1 MQMTDRQKKIWGIA
15 TIIGLVV
22 FMGLLCWF
30 VGRPMIRF
38 VSEPEKFRLWVDE
51 HGIWGRLAFIG
62 MVIFQIIVA
71 IIPGEPL
78 EIGAGYAFGA
88 VEGTI
93 LCLTG
98 AVLGGAIVVLL
109 VRRYGIKLV
118 EVFFPKEKIMSLRF
132 MQDSRR
138 LELLVFIV
146 FMIPGTPKDLL
157 CYAVGLT
164 NLRMR
169 DWLWISLVARI
180 PSVITS
186 TIGGNALGE
195 QNYVFAAAVFAVTLL
210 ISLGGILL
218 YGKVTMENA
227 PANALGA
234 VVYLG
239 YYESADA
246 MKAELPEVLKD
257 LPLAEMG
264 GGEAYA
270 IIPRFEGE
278 SVTLYAVT
286 MKENATA
293 ERAENGTA
301 YDGAVLLMCN
311 ESDIFTNTEVE
322 LKLGED
328 SISFGPYIS
337 LMDGSVVTHDR
348 VPVGMIQ

>member
-15 TIIGLVV
+15 TVIGLVV

-78 EIGAGYAFGA
+78 EIGAGYAFGT

-93 LCLTG
+93 LCLIG

-180 PSVITS
+180 PSIITS

-195 QNYVFAAAVFAVTLL
+195 RNYVFAAAVFAVTLL

-218 YGKVTMENA
+218 YRH
-227 PANALGA
+227 
-234 VVYLG
+234 
-239 YYESADA
+239 
-246 MKAELPEVLKD
+246 
-257 LPLAEMG
+257 
-264 GGEAYA
+264 
-270 IIPRFEGE
+270 ICR
-278 SVTLYAVT
+278 
-286 MKENATA
+286 KENEELARK
-293 ERAENGTA
+293 EEQEEKHNEEN
-301 YDGAVLLMCN
+301 N
-311 ESDIFTNTEVE
+311 
-322 LKLGED
+322 
-328 SISFGPYIS
+328 
-337 LMDGSVVTHDR
+337 
-348 VPVGMIQ
+348 

>member
-93 LCLTG
+93 LYLIG

-195 QNYVFAAAVFAVTLL
+195 RNYVFAAAVFAVTLL

-218 YGKVTMENA
+218 YRH
-227 PANALGA
+227 
-234 VVYLG
+234 
-239 YYESADA
+239 
-246 MKAELPEVLKD
+246 
-257 LPLAEMG
+257 
-264 GGEAYA
+264 
-270 IIPRFEGE
+270 ICR
-278 SVTLYAVT
+278 
-286 MKENATA
+286 KENEELARK
-293 ERAENGTA
+293 EEQEDNHNEEN
-301 YDGAVLLMCN
+301 N
-311 ESDIFTNTEVE
+311 
-322 LKLGED
+322 
-328 SISFGPYIS
+328 
-337 LMDGSVVTHDR
+337 
-348 VPVGMIQ
+348 

>member
-1 MQMTDRQKKIWGIA
+1 M
-15 TIIGLVV
+15 
-22 FMGLLCWF
+22 
-30 VGRPMIRF
+30 
-38 VSEPEKFRLWVDE
+38 
-51 HGIWGRLAFIG
+51 
-62 MVIFQIIVA
+62 A

-93 LCLTG
+93 LCLIG

-180 PSVITS
+180 PSIITS

-195 QNYVFAAAVFAVTLL
+195 RNYVFAAAVFAVTLL

-218 YGKVTMENA
+218 YRH
-227 PANALGA
+227 
-234 VVYLG
+234 
-239 YYESADA
+239 
-246 MKAELPEVLKD
+246 
-257 LPLAEMG
+257 
-264 GGEAYA
+264 
-270 IIPRFEGE
+270 ICR
-278 SVTLYAVT
+278 
-286 MKENATA
+286 KENEELARK
-293 ERAENGTA
+293 EEQEDNHNEEN
-301 YDGAVLLMCN
+301 D
-311 ESDIFTNTEVE
+311 
-322 LKLGED
+322 
-328 SISFGPYIS
+328 
-337 LMDGSVVTHDR
+337 
-348 VPVGMIQ
+348 

>member
-78 EIGAGYAFGA
+78 EIGAGYAFGT

-93 LCLTG
+93 LCLIG

-180 PSVITS
+180 PSIITS

-195 QNYVFAAAVFAVTLL
+195 RNYVFAAAVFAVTLF

-218 YGKVTMENA
+218 YRH
-227 PANALGA
+227 
-234 VVYLG
+234 
-239 YYESADA
+239 
-246 MKAELPEVLKD
+246 
-257 LPLAEMG
+257 
-264 GGEAYA
+264 
-270 IIPRFEGE
+270 ICR
-278 SVTLYAVT
+278 
-286 MKENATA
+286 KENEELARK
-293 ERAENGTA
+293 EEQEENH
-301 YDGAVLLMCN
+301 N
-311 ESDIFTNTEVE
+311 EENN
-322 LKLGED
+322 
-328 SISFGPYIS
+328 
-337 LMDGSVVTHDR
+337 
-348 VPVGMIQ
+348 

>member
-1 MQMTDRQKKIWGIA
+1 
-15 TIIGLVV
+15 
-22 FMGLLCWF
+22 
-30 VGRPMIRF
+30 MIRF

-62 MVIFQIIVA
+62 MVILQIIVA

-93 LCLTG
+93 LCLIG

-180 PSVITS
+180 PSIITS

-195 QNYVFAAAVFAVTLL
+195 RNYVFAAAVFAVTLL

-218 YGKVTMENA
+218 YRH
-227 PANALGA
+227 
-234 VVYLG
+234 
-239 YYESADA
+239 
-246 MKAELPEVLKD
+246 
-257 LPLAEMG
+257 
-264 GGEAYA
+264 
-270 IIPRFEGE
+270 ICR
-278 SVTLYAVT
+278 
-286 MKENATA
+286 KENEELARK
-293 ERAENGTA
+293 EEQEDNHNEEN
-301 YDGAVLLMCN
+301 D
-311 ESDIFTNTEVE
+311 
-322 LKLGED
+322 
-328 SISFGPYIS
+328 
-337 LMDGSVVTHDR
+337 
-348 VPVGMIQ
+348 

>member
-15 TIIGLVV
+15 TVIGLVV

-78 EIGAGYAFGA
+78 EIGAGYAFGT

-93 LCLTG
+93 LCLIG

-180 PSVITS
+180 PSIITS

-195 QNYVFAAAVFAVTLL
+195 RNYVFAAAVFAVTLL

-218 YGKVTMENA
+218 YRH
-227 PANALGA
+227 
-234 VVYLG
+234 
-239 YYESADA
+239 
-246 MKAELPEVLKD
+246 
-257 LPLAEMG
+257 
-264 GGEAYA
+264 
-270 IIPRFEGE
+270 ICR
-278 SVTLYAVT
+278 
-286 MKENATA
+286 KENEELARK
-293 ERAENGTA
+293 EEQEENH
-301 YDGAVLLMCN
+301 N
-311 ESDIFTNTEVE
+311 EENN
-322 LKLGED
+322 
-328 SISFGPYIS
+328 
-337 LMDGSVVTHDR
+337 
-348 VPVGMIQ
+348 

>member
-15 TIIGLVV
+15 TVIGLVV

-78 EIGAGYAFGA
+78 EIGAGYAFGS

-93 LCLTG
+93 LCLIG

-180 PSVITS
+180 PSIITS

-195 QNYVFAAAVFAVTLL
+195 RNYVFAAAVFAVTLL

-218 YGKVTMENA
+218 YRH
-227 PANALGA
+227 
-234 VVYLG
+234 
-239 YYESADA
+239 
-246 MKAELPEVLKD
+246 
-257 LPLAEMG
+257 
-264 GGEAYA
+264 
-270 IIPRFEGE
+270 ICR
-278 SVTLYAVT
+278 
-286 MKENATA
+286 KENEELARK
-293 ERAENGTA
+293 EEQEEKHNEEN
-301 YDGAVLLMCN
+301 N
-311 ESDIFTNTEVE
+311 
-322 LKLGED
+322 
-328 SISFGPYIS
+328 
-337 LMDGSVVTHDR
+337 
-348 VPVGMIQ
+348 

>member
-118 EVFFPKEKIMSLRF
+118 EVFFPKEKIMSGQPSAGAPGVYRLYDPRYTERSAVLR
-132 MQDSRR
+132 SRADQPADAGLAVDLSGGKDPER
-138 LELLVFIV
+138 YYLHHRRQR
-146 FMIPGTPKDLL
+146 PGGAKL
-157 CYAVGLT
+157 CFC
-164 NLRMR
+164 
-169 DWLWISLVARI
+169 S
-180 PSVITS
+180 
-186 TIGGNALGE
+186 
-195 QNYVFAAAVFAVTLL
+195 
-210 ISLGGILL
+210 GGICS
-218 YGKVTMENA
+218 NA
-227 PANALGA
+227 AHQFGRHPAVPAH
-234 VVYLG
+234 
-239 YYESADA
+239 
-246 MKAELPEVLKD
+246 LPEGK
-257 LPLAEMG
+257 
-264 GGEAYA
+264 
-270 IIPRFEGE
+270 
-278 SVTLYAVT
+278 
-286 MKENATA
+286 
-293 ERAENGTA
+293 
-301 YDGAVLLMCN
+301 
-311 ESDIFTNTEVE
+311 
-322 LKLGED
+322 
-328 SISFGPYIS
+328 
-337 LMDGSVVTHDR
+337 
-348 VPVGMIQ
+348 